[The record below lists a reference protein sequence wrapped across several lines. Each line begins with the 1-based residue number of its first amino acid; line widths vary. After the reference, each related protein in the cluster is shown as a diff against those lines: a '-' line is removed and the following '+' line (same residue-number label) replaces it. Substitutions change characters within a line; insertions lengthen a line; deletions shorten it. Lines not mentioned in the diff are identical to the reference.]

1 MTPLFTGLRRF
12 LRYNLVGAMGL
23 GVKFSV
29 LTALV
34 ELSGVGYLASTAVAV
49 EAAMMHNFIW
59 HQRWTWRDRSTR
71 SSHRETL
78 MRLVRFQL
86 GIGAV
91 AMLANLLVTRL
102 LVQELAVHYVAAN
115 LAATVFA
122 GLANFMVSN
131 FVVFV
136 AAERPVSHRV

>member
-1 MTPLFTGLRRF
+1 
-12 LRYNLVGAMGL
+12 MGL

-34 ELSGVGYLASTAVAV
+34 ELAGVGYLASTAVAV
-49 EAAMMHNFIW
+49 EAAMMHNFVW
-59 HQRWTWRDRSTR
+59 HLRWTWRDRSTG

-86 GIGAV
+86 GTGAV

-131 FVVFV
+131 FVVF
-136 AAERPVSHRV
+136 AAVERPPSHRI